1 MASPR
6 DPEPPTP
13 DLATDDDWDVVDEA
27 SMESFP
33 ASDPP
38 GWSAAR
44 AAPSKRTVVESHAEA
59 ERQLAAERRRKLRN
73 RIVLAGVGLVAI
85 SLWRRVRRT
94 AC

>member
-6 DPEPPTP
+6 DPLPPTP

-27 SMESFP
+27 SLESFP

-38 GWSAAR
+38 GWSSVR
-44 AAPSKRTVVESHAEA
+44 AAPSKKTVLDSQVEA
-59 ERQLAAERRRKLRN
+59 ERQLAAERRRTLRN
-73 RIVLAGVGLVAI
+73 RIVLACAGLAAI
-85 SLWRRVRRT
+85 ALWRRVRRS